1 VKGIPKFH
9 QNLSKDYENQQV
21 SEVMSN
27 KLLLALNFYTSQS
40 VVALCQEII
49 QRVELQNNTTEFVQ

>member
-27 KLLLALNFYTSQS
+27 KLLLALKSSREWNFKTTQ
-40 VVALCQEII
+40 
-49 QRVELQNNTTEFVQ
+49 QNLFNEK